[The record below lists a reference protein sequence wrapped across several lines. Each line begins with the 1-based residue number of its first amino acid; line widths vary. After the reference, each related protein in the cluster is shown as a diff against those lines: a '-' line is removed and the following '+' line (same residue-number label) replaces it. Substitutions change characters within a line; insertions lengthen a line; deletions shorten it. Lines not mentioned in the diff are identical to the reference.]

1 MPPDEALI
9 AELRQTN
16 ELYAA
21 SYSQNLAEMIA
32 AMLPNDR
39 DEARRVLAIVDRMLA
54 RNRRAKK
61 PADRAP
67 SSVRLVAA

>member
-9 AELRQTN
+9 AELCQTN

-39 DEARRVLAIVDRMLA
+39 DEARRVLAIVDQ
-54 RNRRAKK
+54 
-61 PADRAP
+61 
-67 SSVRLVAA
+67 S

>member
-21 SYSQNLAEMIA
+21 SYAQNLAEMT

-39 DEARRVLAIVDRMLA
+39 DEARRVLAIVDRILSLTLE
-54 RNRRAKK
+54 
-61 PADRAP
+61 PP
-67 SSVRLVAA
+67 SEETT

>member
-9 AELRQTN
+9 AELCQTN

-39 DEARRVLAIVDRMLA
+39 DEARRVLAIVDRILSLA
-54 RNRRAKK
+54 
-61 PADRAP
+61 PEP
-67 SSVRLVAA
+67 PCEETS

>member
-1 MPPDEALI
+1 MPPHEALI

-21 SYSQNLAEMIA
+21 SYAQNLAEMIA

-39 DEARRVLAIVDRMLA
+39 DEARRVLAIVDRILSLE
-54 RNRRAKK
+54 
-61 PADRAP
+61 PPPP
-67 SSVRLVAA
+67 SEETS